1 MLLNNLYNQMFIEGE
16 DNQLYI
22 YIHLNEF
29 CEKKASRILDKYVE
43 NFKKYDFEKINVS
56 FWDVN
61 IPGEHLS
68 SFRKTSNQA
77 IGRILKG
84 FKCIESYFD
93 FRENQKV
100 IAQPRLIN

>member
-1 MLLNNLYNQMFIEGE
+1 MLNNIYNQLFIEGE
-16 DNQLYI
+16 NNQLYI
-22 YIHLNEF
+22 YIHLNEL
-29 CEKKASRILDKYVE
+29 CEKRASKILDKYVQ
-43 NFKKYDFEKINVS
+43 NFKKCDFEKINVS
-56 FWDVN
+56 FWEVS

-84 FKCIESYFD
+84 FKYIESYFD

-100 IAQPRLIN
+100 IAEPRLIS

>member
-1 MLLNNLYNQMFIEGE
+1 MLNNIYNQIFIEGE
-16 DNQLYI
+16 NNELYI
-22 YIHLNEF
+22 YIHLNEL
-29 CEKKASRILDKYVE
+29 CEKRASKILDKYIQ

-56 FWDVN
+56 FWDVS

-68 SFRKTSNQA
+68 SFRKTSDQA

-84 FKCIESYFD
+84 FKYIESYFD

-100 IAQPRLIN
+100 IAQPRLIS

>member
-1 MLLNNLYNQMFIEGE
+1 MLNILYNQLFIEGE
-16 DNQLYI
+16 NNQLFI
-22 YIHLNEF
+22 YIHLNEL
-29 CEKKASRILDKYVE
+29 CEKRASRILDKYVE
-43 NFKKYDFEKINVS
+43 SFKHHDFEKINVS

-68 SFRKTSNQA
+68 SFRKTSNMA

-84 FKCIESYFD
+84 SKCIDSYFD

-100 IAQPRLIN
+100 IAEPRMIS